1 MMIRSFILQ
10 TDLYKRYAESFN
22 NYALNILY
30 GGNIVIGQDIE
41 DEWKDVP
48 IDDEE

>member
-1 MMIRSFILQ
+1 MIKSFILQ
-10 TDLYKRYAESFN
+10 TDLYKQYVESFN
-22 NYALNILY
+22 DYALSILY